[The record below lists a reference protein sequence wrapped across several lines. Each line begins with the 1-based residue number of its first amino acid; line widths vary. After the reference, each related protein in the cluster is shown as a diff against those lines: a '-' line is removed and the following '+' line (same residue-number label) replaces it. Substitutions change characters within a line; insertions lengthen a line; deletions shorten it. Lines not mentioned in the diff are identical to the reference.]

1 MDLNEKQ
8 IKIRSKSIPIEI
20 SEEINPDQDYKIT
33 ILVESGDE
41 IKKSNKDGT
50 FNLIYNL
57 SILSIDELKEV
68 NTSKVI
74 KTKEKLS
81 KSQLLR
87 LVLEDIASIKGL
99 KDEQVENFY
108 SKWYEN
114 KIEEAKNYRDK
125 LINQQNK
132 I

>member
-99 KDEQVENFY
+99 KDEHVENFY